1 MSLHRVNFGTSY
13 VRKPVAWKM
22 SRGCDTDVRF
32 GSKADILARNAM
44 SALPPKATLD
54 TSFRISAKGQ
64 KRTYAAHQEG
74 SLFDHRA
81 SADEQV
87 KKAKGPA

>member
-1 MSLHRVNFGTSY
+1 
-13 VRKPVAWKM
+13 
-22 SRGCDTDVRF
+22 
-32 GSKADILARNAM
+32 M

-64 KRTYAAHQEG
+64 KRTYAAQQEG

-81 SADEQV
+81 STDEQV

>member
-1 MSLHRVNFGTSY
+1 MSALGQKQTCAVQKG
-13 VRKPVAWKM
+13 
-22 SRGCDTDVRF
+22 
-32 GSKADILARNAM
+32 M

-54 TSFRISAKGQ
+54 ASFRMSAKGQ
-64 KRTYAAHQEG
+64 KWTYAAEQEG

-87 KKAKGPA
+87 KKAKRPA

>member
-1 MSLHRVNFGTSY
+1 
-13 VRKPVAWKM
+13 
-22 SRGCDTDVRF
+22 
-32 GSKADILARNAM
+32 M

-54 TSFRISAKGQ
+54 ASFRMSANQ
-64 KRTYAAHQEG
+64 KRTYAAQQEG

-87 KKAKGPA
+87 KKSQGARLILNSGDRRPLPAAHPVVHHAVLALGPQCP

>member
-1 MSLHRVNFGTSY
+1 
-13 VRKPVAWKM
+13 
-22 SRGCDTDVRF
+22 
-32 GSKADILARNAM
+32 M

-54 TSFRISAKGQ
+54 ASFRISAKGQ

-74 SLFDHRA
+74 LLFDHRA

>member
-1 MSLHRVNFGTSY
+1 
-13 VRKPVAWKM
+13 
-22 SRGCDTDVRF
+22 
-32 GSKADILARNAM
+32 M

-54 TSFRISAKGQ
+54 ASFRISAKGQ
-64 KRTYAAHQEG
+64 KWTYAAHQEG

>member
-1 MSLHRVNFGTSY
+1 MSALGHKQTFWR
-13 VRKPVAWKM
+13 
-22 SRGCDTDVRF
+22 D
-32 GSKADILARNAM
+32 NAM

-54 TSFRISAKGQ
+54 ASFRISAKGQ